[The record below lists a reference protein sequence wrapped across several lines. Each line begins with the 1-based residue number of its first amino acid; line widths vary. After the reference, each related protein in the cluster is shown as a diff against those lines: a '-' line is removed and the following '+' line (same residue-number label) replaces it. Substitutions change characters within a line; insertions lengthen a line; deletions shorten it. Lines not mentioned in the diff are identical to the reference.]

1 MRNSGVAACTAAFW
15 LGIWVVACAPAD
27 GQNGMNAERGA
38 PATPSAQERSDIA
51 DETPADVGETFPI
64 RVAGIEIQVE
74 IADDEA
80 ERSKGLMFR
89 ESLPENGGMLFVY
102 ESARPLGFWMRN
114 TLIPLDIAYI
124 DEQGR
129 IVDIQSM
136 EPGDETTHWSSSDAM
151 YALEM
156 NVGWFEANEITVG
169 DLVEF

>member
-1 MRNSGVAACTAAFW
+1 MAVGRAPRRAGKVLCFALLFSAC
-15 LGIWVVACAPAD
+15 GYAD
-27 GQNGMNAERGA
+27 GQDGA
-38 PATPSAQERSDIA
+38 VGDRQERSDEEA
-51 DETPADVGETFPI
+51 RNYRLEGDKFPI

-89 ESLPENGGMLFVY
+89 ESLPEDEGMLFVY

-129 IVDIQSM
+129 IVDIQTM
-136 EPGDETTHWSSSDAM
+136 QPKDETTHWSNGDAM

-156 NVGWFEANEITVG
+156 NAGWFEAHGITTG
-169 DLVEF
+169 ALVEF

>member
-1 MRNSGVAACTAAFW
+1 MRNSGVAARSAAFW
-15 LGIWVVACAPAD
+15 LGFWAVACGSAD
-27 GQNGMNAERGA
+27 GQNGMNADGGV
-38 PATPSAQERSDIA
+38 PATPAAQERAANA
-51 DETPADVGETFPI
+51 DDTPSEVGETFPI

-156 NVGWFEANEITVG
+156 NIGWFEENQVTVG

>member
-1 MRNSGVAACTAAFW
+1 MNLGRSTRRIGQILCFAVMLAGCGAA
-15 LGIWVVACAPAD
+15 G
-27 GQNGMNAERGA
+27 GQDAGA
-38 PATPSAQERSDIA
+38 Q
-51 DETPADVGETFPI
+51 GEPVEQDYRLEGDKVPI
-64 RVAGIEIQVE
+64 RVAGIEIMVE

-89 ESLPENGGMLFVY
+89 ESLPENEGMLFVY
-102 ESARPLGFWMRN
+102 ESQRPLGFWMRN

-129 IVDIQSM
+129 IVDIQQM
-136 EPGDETTHWSSSDAM
+136 EPRDETTHWSKSDAM

-156 NVGWFEANEITVG
+156 NVGWFEANGVRVG